1 MQSFLPRSNNL
12 NFKTS
17 WLTIGAIAVGSAVTI
32 GGFLYWRSNSVSE
45 SASEAPVIVE
55 EIRTVTALGRLEP
68 VGEIVTLSAPTSNQG
83 NRIEE
88 LRVQEGDRLTAGQV
102 VAILDIYDQRQA
114 ALLEAEQQIKVAEAQ
129 LAKVKAGAKDG
140 EVLAQKAEINRIEAQ
155 YQGDIAAQSSA
166 VRRLEAE
173 VINAEAEYQRYQSLF
188 ESGAIS
194 ESQRDSRLLVL
205 QTTRDS
211 LKEAEA
217 NLARTKATN
226 PANLDR
232 AQATLSQIAEVRPV
246 DIQVAQADVDRAIAI
261 RDQAAA
267 SLEQSIVYAPIEGE
281 VLTIYARPGEVVG
294 TDGILDLAQTSHMR
308 AIAEVYQSDIQK
320 IAVGQPVTVTSTAL
334 AEPLQGTVSRIG
346 SEVLRQSVVNTD
358 PSVNIDSRVVEVYI
372 DLNEESSQ
380 RAAKFTN
387 LQVQAVIEQ

>member
-32 GGFLYWRSNSVSE
+32 GGFFYWRSNSVSE
-45 SASEAPVIVE
+45 SASETSVVVE

-68 VGEIVTLSAPTSNQG
+68 MGEVVNLSAPTSNQG

-88 LRVQEGDRLTAGQV
+88 LRVQEGDRLVAGQV
-102 VAILDIYDQRQA
+102 VAILDTYDQRQA

-129 LAKVKAGAKDG
+129 LARVKAGAKDG

-188 ESGAIS
+188 EAGAIS
-194 ESQRDSRLLVL
+194 ESQRDSKQLIW
-205 QTTRDS
+205 QTTQDS
-211 LKEAEA
+211 LREAQA
-217 NLARTKATN
+217 NLDRTRNTN
-226 PANLDR
+226 PANLER

-267 SLEQSIVYAPIEGE
+267 ALEQAVVYAPIAGE
-281 VLTIYARPGEVVG
+281 VLAIHARPGEVVG
-294 TDGILDLAQTSHMR
+294 TDGILDLAQNTQMR

-320 IAVGQPVTVTSTAL
+320 VKLGQPVTVISRAI
-334 AEPLQGTVSRIG
+334 AEPLRGTVTRIG

-358 PSVNIDSRVVEVYI
+358 PSVNIDARVVEVYI
-372 DLNEESSQ
+372 DLNTNSSQ